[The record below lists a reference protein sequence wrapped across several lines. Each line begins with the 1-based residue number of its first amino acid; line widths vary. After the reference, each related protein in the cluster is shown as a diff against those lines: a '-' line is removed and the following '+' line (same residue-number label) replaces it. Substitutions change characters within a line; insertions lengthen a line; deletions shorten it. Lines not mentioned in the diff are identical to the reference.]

1 MNYNVTKKKFIKPVI
16 LNFLMVNGNKN
27 TSENLLTKS
36 FKLIQKNTKK
46 DFKLILKSSLKSL
59 SPTVSTLRIK
69 KRKTITTVPFFLT
82 KQKRL
87 IHAIKLILSVS
98 SKSSN
103 KPYLLYQELLQSSKN
118 KGNLKSKIKELQSN
132 AFINKN
138 FSNYRWF

>member
-16 LNFLMVNGNKN
+16 LNLLMVNGNKN

>member
-1 MNYNVTKKKFIKPVI
+1 MNYNVTKKNFIKPVI
-16 LNFLMVNGNKN
+16 LNLLMVNGNKN
-27 TSENLLTKS
+27 TSEKLLTKS

>member
-1 MNYNVTKKKFIKPVI
+1 MNINSIKKKFTKSVI
-16 LNFLMVNGNKN
+16 LNLLMVNGNKN
-27 TSENLLTKS
+27 TSEKLLTNS
-36 FKLIQKNTKK
+36 FKLLQKNTKK

-98 SKSSN
+98 SKNFN
-103 KPYLLYQELLQSSKN
+103 KQYLLYQELLQSSKN

>member
-16 LNFLMVNGNKN
+16 LNLLMVNGNKN

-69 KRKTITTVPFFLT
+69 KRKTITTVPFFFNQT
-82 KQKRL
+82 KTIDPCNKINIVCFFQKFKQTIFIVSRVAS
-87 IHAIKLILSVS
+87 IIK
-98 SKSSN
+98 K
-103 KPYLLYQELLQSSKN
+103 
-118 KGNLKSKIKELQSN
+118 
-132 AFINKN
+132 
-138 FSNYRWF
+138 

>member
-16 LNFLMVNGNKN
+16 LSFLMVNGNKN

>member
-1 MNYNVTKKKFIKPVI
+1 
-16 LNFLMVNGNKN
+16 MVNGNKN